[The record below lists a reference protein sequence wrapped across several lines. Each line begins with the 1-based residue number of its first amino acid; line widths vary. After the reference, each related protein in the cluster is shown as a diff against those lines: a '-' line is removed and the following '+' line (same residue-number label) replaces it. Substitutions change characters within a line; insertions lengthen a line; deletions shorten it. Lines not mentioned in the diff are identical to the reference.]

1 MIPVFNLLFI
11 AIYFFWHVQYLF
23 VNCEAT
29 TTTDTNAWISSRN
42 AVNNYISAP
51 LSASQRTLTAIKV
64 NPTGQVYSTQILKQ
78 QLANELS
85 IPLRDLRVVDPSLPS
100 QIQATFVARPKA
112 ILFCIENIKVVV
124 QSHEA
129 LVFSPSLPEVQ
140 EFIPVLQQNILQN
153 LDLRLDPKYQQK
165 RMRFEHVVLE
175 SALNVVCSSLYERI
189 RALSP
194 TVEATLKALR
204 AESRGLDLVQR
215 QVDELLPLKDKI
227 DEMKKR
233 TKEVKR
239 AITEVLN
246 SDEDM
251 ERMFLAPHHSLRC
264 DTSDPSTVSS
274 SINNNE
280 LTTTPTS
287 TSSTS
292 SSATSTSSPPIS
304 ASTSTAASPA
314 GNSNNNR
321 KDSSTSGVDI
331 MLIETL
337 FETYL
342 NEIEWI
348 SADIE
353 DIQDEIIN
361 TEENVELQLDILR
374 NRILRFELNL
384 SIFSFIGT
392 CGTLITG
399 LFGMNLLSHMESHP
413 FSFYGVALFTS
424 VICGYL
430 YLALTSF
437 AKREKLF

>member
-1 MIPVFNLLFI
+1 MRSIIELNILFI
-11 AIYFFWHVQYLF
+11 AILFWRVQYLF
-23 VNCEAT
+23 VNCDA
-29 TTTDTNAWISSRN
+29 TDTTWTSRS
-42 AVNNYISAP
+42 ANNIISAP

-153 LDLRLDPKYQQK
+153 LDLRLDPKYSQK

-175 SALNVVCSSLYERI
+175 SALNVVCSSLFERI

-194 TVEATLKALR
+194 TIQGTLKALR

-215 QVDELLPLKDKI
+215 QVDELLPLKNKI
-227 DEMKKR
+227 DELKKR

-251 ERMFLAPHHSLRC
+251 ERMFLIPHSATSARSVI
-264 DTSDPSTVSS
+264 DPITSSVNTINSDPSSS
-274 SINNNE
+274 LS
-280 LTTTPTS
+280 L
-287 TSSTS
+287 SSASS
-292 SSATSTSSPPIS
+292 SSASIIPNSQSSSSSSTTVI
-304 ASTSTAASPA
+304 
-314 GNSNNNR
+314 NNINNNR
-321 KDSSTSGVDI
+321 KDSSKDGVDI
-331 MLIETL
+331 MIIETL

-399 LFGMNLLSHMESHP
+399 LFGMNLLSHMELNP

-424 VICGYL
+424 VICAYL
-430 YLALTSF
+430 YIALTSF

>member
-1 MIPVFNLLFI
+1 MRSSNLLFI
-11 AIYFFWHVQYLF
+11 AKIIFFWRLQYLF
-23 VNCEAT
+23 VNCDAT
-29 TTTDTNAWISSRN
+29 TDPTWISRS
-42 AVNNYISAP
+42 ANNYISAP

-175 SALNVVCSSLYERI
+175 SALNVVCSSLFERI

-227 DEMKKR
+227 DELKKR

-251 ERMFLAPHHSLRC
+251 ERMFLVPQSFASVRPVI
-264 DTSDPSTVSS
+264 DPA
-274 SINNNE
+274 
-280 LTTTPTS
+280 
-287 TSSTS
+287 STS
-292 SSATSTSSPPIS
+292 SSASLSSATVSESSPPTTPS
-304 ASTSTAASPA
+304 LSSSSSAASMSSA
-314 GNSNNNR
+314 TIGNSNGNGNNGNSNR
-321 KDSSTSGVDI
+321 KDSPTNGSGVDI

-353 DIQDEIIN
+353 DIQDENIN

-413 FSFYGVALFTS
+413 LSFYGVALFTS
-424 VICGYL
+424 IICGYL

>member
-1 MIPVFNLLFI
+1 MRSIAEFNLLFTVVL
-11 AIYFFWHVQYLF
+11 FWRIQHLF
-23 VNCEAT
+23 VNCDASET
-29 TTTDTNAWISSRN
+29 TWISRSSS
-42 AVNNYISAP
+42 NYISAP

-64 NPTGQVYSTQILKQ
+64 NPSGQVYSTQILKQ

-175 SALNVVCSSLYERI
+175 SALNVVCSSLFERI
-189 RALSP
+189 RSLSP
-194 TVEATLKALR
+194 TVDATLKALR

-227 DEMKKR
+227 DELKKR
-233 TKEVKR
+233 VKEVKR

-251 ERMFLAPHHSLRC
+251 ERMFLVPQGATNARPVV
-264 DTSDPSTVSS
+264 DP
-274 SINNNE
+274 
-280 LTTTPTS
+280 
-287 TSSTS
+287 
-292 SSATSTSSPPIS
+292 
-304 ASTSTAASPA
+304 ASTSLAAEASTASVATSSAIPASPSGSVTGSTSA
-314 GNSNNNR
+314 GSNNN
-321 KDSSTSGVDI
+321 GVDI

-430 YLALTSF
+430 YLALNSF